1 MRSVPIQ
8 WDHWRSFIAVAEE
21 GSRKGH
27 QDTARR
33 ALAGVECEGSS
44 GKDCHHGMPLVRAAG
59 YHRCTGGV
67 CLSSERSIACICVPI
82 RRGRHRFDRASGQP

>member
-33 ALAGVECEGSS
+33 DLAGVERQDPA
-44 GKDCHHGMPLVRAAG
+44 GKDCGAG
-59 YHRCTGGV
+59 
-67 CLSSERSIACICVPI
+67 
-82 RRGRHRFDRASGQP
+82 GQL